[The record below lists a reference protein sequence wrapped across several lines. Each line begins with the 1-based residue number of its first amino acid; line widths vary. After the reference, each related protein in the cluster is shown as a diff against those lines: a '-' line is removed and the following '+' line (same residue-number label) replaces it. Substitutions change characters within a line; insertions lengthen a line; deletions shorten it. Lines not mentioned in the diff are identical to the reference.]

1 MEPSIVC
8 PNCRTEIKLT
18 ETLAAP
24 LIEAAKRD
32 SEAKL
37 RQKEAEIAKRET
49 AIRAQAEA
57 IKEAKDAIDAQ
68 VADKLKGERK
78 KVAEEEQKKAAAKF
92 SLDLHHKDQLLEE
105 ANKLAT
111 ERAAKLEEA
120 QKAQAEALRKTREL
134 DDAKRELDLTIEKRV
149 GEKQAEIQAR
159 AKAEAEQALGLK
171 VLEKEQTIL
180 SMQKQIE
187 ELKRKSEQGSQQL
200 QGEVQ
205 ELQLEALLRGSVP
218 HDTITPVP
226 KGEFGGDTVQ
236 QVTTPYGQPCGKI
249 LWESKRTRNW
259 SDGWL
264 QKLRDDQRAAKAEA
278 EQALGRK
285 VPEKEQTILSMQK
298 QIEELKRKSEQGSQ
312 QLQGEVQELQL
323 EALLRG
329 SFPHD
334 TITPVPK
341 GEFGGDT
348 VQQVTT
354 PYGQPCGKILWESKR
369 TRNWSD
375 GWLQKLRDD
384 QRAAKADAA
393 ILVSQ
398 ALPKTIDVFGQIDGV
413 WIASPKCAIAVAMA
427 IRHALIEVAMARK
440 SGEGQQTKMEA
451 MYHYLTGP
459 RFRHRVEAIVEK
471 FQDMQADLERERKAM
486 QKSWA
491 KREQQ
496 IQVIV
501 QATAGMWGDMQGI
514 AGRSLPEIE
523 GLDFDGAEAV
533 EDQTPAGKL
542 RLIESDS

>member
-24 LIEAAKRD
+24 LIEAAKRE

-37 RQKEAEIAKRET
+37 RQKEAEIAKREA

-57 IKEAKDAIDAQ
+57 VTKDKEALEAQ
-68 VADKLKGERK
+68 VAERLKTERK
-78 KVAEEEQKKAAAKF
+78 KVAEEEAKKAAAKF
-92 SLDLHHKDQLLEE
+92 SIDLHHKDQLLEE
-105 ANKLAT
+105 ANKLAS
-111 ERAAKLEEA
+111 ERAVKLEEA
-120 QKAQAEALRKTREL
+120 QKAQAEALKKSREL
-134 DDAKRELDLTIEKRV
+134 DDARRELDLTIEKRV
-149 GEKQAEIQAR
+149 GEAQAEIQAR
-159 AKAEAEQALGLK
+159 AKAEAEQVLLLK
-171 VLEKEQTIL
+171 VQEREQTIL
-180 SMQKQIE
+180 GMQKQIE

-205 ELQLEALLRGSVP
+205 ELQLEALLRGTFP
-218 HDTITPVP
+218 HDTVTPVP

-236 QVTTPYGQPCGKI
+236 HVAGPLGQ
-249 LWESKRTRNW
+249 T
-259 SDGWL
+259 
-264 QKLRDDQRAAKAEA
+264 
-278 EQALGRK
+278 
-285 VPEKEQTILSMQK
+285 
-298 QIEELKRKSEQGSQ
+298 
-312 QLQGEVQELQL
+312 
-323 EALLRG
+323 
-329 SFPHD
+329 
-334 TITPVPK
+334 
-341 GEFGGDT
+341 
-348 VQQVTT
+348 
-354 PYGQPCGKILWESKR
+354 CGKILWESKR

-398 ALPKTIDVFGQIDGV
+398 ALPKSIDVFGQIDGV
-413 WIASPKCAIAVAMA
+413 WITAPKCAVAVAMA
-427 IRHALIEVAMARK
+427 IRHALIQVAMARK
-440 SGEGQQTKMEA
+440 AGEGQQGKMET

-471 FQDMQADLERERKAM
+471 FQDMQAYLEKERKAM

-533 EDQTPAGKL
+533 EDRTPAGGKL
-542 RLIESDS
+542 RLIESDSAE

>member
-1 MEPSIVC
+1 LEPSIVC

-37 RQKEAEIAKRET
+37 RQKEAEIAKRE
-49 AIRAQAEA
+49 AAMRAQAEA
-57 IKEAKDAIDAQ
+57 IKVAKEAIDSE
-68 VADKLKGERK
+68 VAERLKGERK
-78 KVAEEEQKKAAAKF
+78 RVAEEEGKKAAAKF

-105 ANKLAT
+105 QTKLAN
-111 ERAAKLEEA
+111 ERAVKLEEA
-120 QKAQAEALRKTREL
+120 QKAQAEALRKGREL

-159 AKAEAEQALGLK
+159 AKAEVEQAMQLK
-171 VLEKEQTIL
+171 VQEKEQTIL
-180 SMQKQIE
+180 
-187 ELKRKSEQGSQQL
+187 G
-200 QGEVQ
+200 
-205 ELQLEALLRGSVP
+205 
-218 HDTITPVP
+218 
-226 KGEFGGDTVQ
+226 
-236 QVTTPYGQPCGKI
+236 
-249 LWESKRTRNW
+249 
-259 SDGWL
+259 
-264 QKLRDDQRAAKAEA
+264 
-278 EQALGRK
+278 
-285 VPEKEQTILSMQK
+285 MQK

-348 VQQVTT
+348 IQQVAT
-354 PYGQPCGKILWESKR
+354 PFAQECGKILWESKR

-398 ALPKTIDVFGQIDGV
+398 ALPKSIDVFGQIDGV
-413 WIASPKCAIAVAMA
+413 WITTPKCAVAVAMA

-451 MYHYLTGP
+451 MYRYLTGP

-471 FQDMQADLERERKAM
+471 FQDMQADLEKERKAM

-523 GLDFDGAEAV
+523 GLDFDGAEAI
-533 EDQTPAGKL
+533 EDQAGGKL

>member
-1 MEPSIVC
+1 MFGEDPRLEPSIVC

-37 RQKEAEIAKRET
+37 RQKEAEIAKRE
-49 AIRAQAEA
+49 AAMRAQAEA
-57 IKEAKDAIDAQ
+57 IKVAKEAIDSE
-68 VADKLKGERK
+68 VAERLKGERK
-78 KVAEEEQKKAAAKF
+78 RVAEEEGKKAAAKF

-105 ANKLAT
+105 QTKLAN
-111 ERAAKLEEA
+111 ERAVKLEEA
-120 QKAQAEALRKTREL
+120 QKAQAEALRKGREL

-149 GEKQAEIQAR
+149 GEKQTEIQER
-159 AKAEAEQALGLK
+159 AKAEAEQAMQLK
-171 VLEKEQTIL
+171 VQEREQTIL
-180 SMQKQIE
+180 
-187 ELKRKSEQGSQQL
+187 
-200 QGEVQ
+200 
-205 ELQLEALLRGSVP
+205 A
-218 HDTITPVP
+218 
-226 KGEFGGDTVQ
+226 
-236 QVTTPYGQPCGKI
+236 
-249 LWESKRTRNW
+249 
-259 SDGWL
+259 
-264 QKLRDDQRAAKAEA
+264 
-278 EQALGRK
+278 
-285 VPEKEQTILSMQK
+285 MQK

-341 GEFGGDT
+341 GEFGGDA

-354 PYGQPCGKILWESKR
+354 PFGQQCGKILWESKR

-398 ALPKTIDVFGQIDGV
+398 ALPKSIDVFGQIDGV
-413 WIASPKCAIAVAMA
+413 WITTPKCAVAVAMA

-471 FQDMQADLERERKAM
+471 FQDMQADLEKERKAM

-523 GLDFDGAEAV
+523 GLDFDGAEAI
-533 EDQTPAGKL
+533 EDQAA
-542 RLIESDS
+542 RQAAADRVR

>member
-1 MEPSIVC
+1 LEPSIVC

-24 LIEAAKRD
+24 LIETVKREN
-32 SEAKL
+32 EAKL
-37 RQKEAEIAKRET
+37 RQKEAEIAKREA
-49 AIRAQAEA
+49 AIRTQAEA
-57 IKEAKDAIDAQ
+57 VKEAKETIDAQ
-68 VADKLKGERK
+68 VAERLKGERT
-78 KVAEEEQKKAAAKF
+78 KVAAEEQKKAAAKF

-105 ANKLAT
+105 QTKLAN
-111 ERAAKLEEA
+111 ERAVKLEEA
-120 QKAQAEALRKTREL
+120 QKAQAEALRKGREL
-134 DDAKRELDLTIEKRV
+134 DDARRELDLTIEKRV
-149 GEKQAEIQAR
+149 GEKQTEIQER
-159 AKAEAEQALGLK
+159 AKAEAEQAMQLK
-171 VLEKEQTIL
+171 VQEREQTIL
-180 SMQKQIE
+180 
-187 ELKRKSEQGSQQL
+187 
-200 QGEVQ
+200 
-205 ELQLEALLRGSVP
+205 A
-218 HDTITPVP
+218 
-226 KGEFGGDTVQ
+226 
-236 QVTTPYGQPCGKI
+236 
-249 LWESKRTRNW
+249 
-259 SDGWL
+259 
-264 QKLRDDQRAAKAEA
+264 
-278 EQALGRK
+278 
-285 VPEKEQTILSMQK
+285 MQK

-348 VQQVTT
+348 IQLVAT
-354 PYGQPCGKILWESKR
+354 PFAQDCGKILWESKR

-398 ALPKTIDVFGQIDGV
+398 ALPKSIDVFGQIDGV
-413 WIASPKCAIAVAMA
+413 WITTPKCAIAVAMA

-514 AGRSLPEIE
+514 AGRSLPEIA
-523 GLDFDGAEAV
+523 GLDFDGAEAI
-533 EDQTPAGKL
+533 EDQGASGKL
-542 RLIESDS
+542 RLIESES

>member
-37 RQKEAEIAKRET
+37 RQKEAEIAKRE
-49 AIRAQAEA
+49 AAMRAQAVA
-57 IKEAKDAIDAQ
+57 IKEAKDTIDAQ
-68 VADKLKGERK
+68 VAERLKGERK
-78 KVAEEEQKKAAAKF
+78 KVSEEEAKKAAAKF
-92 SLDLHHKDQLLEE
+92 SVDLHHKDQLLEE
-105 ANKLAT
+105 QTRLAN
-111 ERAAKLEEA
+111 ERAVKLEEA

-134 DDAKRELDLTIEKRV
+134 DDARRELDLTIEKRV
-149 GEKQAEIQAR
+149 GEKQGEIQAR

-171 VLEKEQTIL
+171 VQ
-180 SMQKQIE
+180 
-187 ELKRKSEQGSQQL
+187 
-200 QGEVQ
+200 
-205 ELQLEALLRGSVP
+205 
-218 HDTITPVP
+218 
-226 KGEFGGDTVQ
+226 
-236 QVTTPYGQPCGKI
+236 
-249 LWESKRTRNW
+249 
-259 SDGWL
+259 
-264 QKLRDDQRAAKAEA
+264 
-278 EQALGRK
+278 
-285 VPEKEQTILSMQK
+285 EKEQTILSMQK

-334 TITPVPK
+334 TIAPVPK

-348 VQQVTT
+348 VQHVTT
-354 PYGQPCGKILWESKR
+354 PYGQQCGKILWESKR

-393 ILVSQ
+393 ILVTQ
-398 ALPKTIDVFGQIDGV
+398 ALPKAIDVFGQIDGV
-413 WIASPKCAIAVAMA
+413 WITTPKCAIAVAVA
-427 IRHALIEVAMARK
+427 VRHALVEVAMARK

-471 FQDMQADLERERKAM
+471 FQDMQADLEKERKAM

-523 GLDFDGAEAV
+523 GLDFDGAEAI
-533 EDQTPAGKL
+533 EDHGAGKL
-542 RLIESDS
+542 RLIELDS